1 MSPTIMKQYVR
12 LDKFNKAESVTDYK
26 AKDMKVE
33 HSVTKVG
40 KLQKI
45 EVLLKDDKDNLTDG
59 EISIII
65 KAPDGLETIYLP
77 ADTFE
82 EADKGIYTHRKG
94 VSDTFVSKAEKGKY
108 QVTFSPESNAEH
120 ECIVVLM
127 GDRKIDDYRFKFKP

>member
-1 MSPTIMKQYVR
+1 
-12 LDKFNKAESVTDYK
+12 
-26 AKDMKVE
+26 MKVE